1 LTKMPTKQALAKLD
15 LPPSALADP
24 GVLAVIDQFAGL
36 EKRQR
41 AFLERM
47 LRGDQSVSE
56 ILAEIGTT
64 GHKFQLWFTD
74 PAFRRVY
81 TATAEAISELY
92 AVPAQKKRQW
102 LVQAIEGSLALDS
115 PAGYRAAT
123 EAVKVL
129 MELDDPDGAGLLPF
143 QGGFASSLKAG
154 RHLHRVRSGSG
165 PAIQINIGALRGD
178 DDAIEAER
186 A

>member
-1 LTKMPTKQALAKLD
+1 MKTAVAKMD
-15 LPPSALADP
+15 IPPSALADP
-24 GVLAVIDQFAGL
+24 GFQAVIGQLGTL

-47 LRGDQSVSE
+47 LKGEQTVAD
-56 ILAEIGTT
+56 ILAEIGVTVAS
-64 GHKFQLWFTD
+64 FQRWFAD
-74 PAFRRVY
+74 PTFRRVY
-81 TATAEAISELY
+81 TATAHAVSAIY
-92 AVPAQKKRQW
+92 GIPTGKKREW
-102 LVQAIEGSLALDS
+102 LVRCIEGGIALDS

-129 MELDDPDGAGLLPF
+129 MELDDPGGAGLTPF

-165 PAIQINIGALRGD
+165 PQVMINIGNLRAD
-178 DDAIEAER
+178 DSNVIEAER
-186 A
+186 G

>member
-1 LTKMPTKQALAKLD
+1 MD
-15 LPPSALADP
+15 LPPTALADP
-24 GVLAVIDQFAGL
+24 GVMAVIDQLAPL

-47 LRGDQSVSE
+47 LKGDQSVAD
-56 ILAEIGTT
+56 ILEEVGVSVPA
-64 GHKFQLWFTD
+64 FQRWFAD

-81 TATAEAISELY
+81 TATAHAVSALY
-92 AVPAQKKRQW
+92 GIPIGKKREW
-102 LVQAIEGSLALDS
+102 LVQAIKGSLALDN
-115 PAGYRAAT
+115 AQGYRAAV

-129 MELDDPDGAGLLPF
+129 NELDDPGGAGLLPF

-165 PAIQINIGALRGD
+165 PAIQINIGNLRAD
-178 DDAIEAER
+178 DSDAIEAER